1 MRLSLCM
8 IVKDEEINLPE
19 CLEHIKS
26 VVDEI
31 IVVDTGSK
39 DNTPDIAKRFG
50 AKVYYFKWC
59 DDFSAARNE
68 SLRHATGDYIIYL
81 DADDRIDE
89 ENVKKLARLKE
100 NFPEKKDL
108 AYSLKIAL
116 PSQDGKSSAYQIRIF
131 PNLPDIRFENP
142 IHEQIIPSLKRNGI
156 KGVRTDIT
164 IEHKGYEDPLILR
177 KKAERNLH
185 ILKRMLQEDPDSW
198 FAHYFLAQTYE
209 VLGETDLF
217 EYHLKK
223 AMCKELKESDP
234 SWFIH
239 AGIKLGWIY
248 VEKGEKDRARHIIF
262 KLKDEFPENDLVKFF
277 VAEAYLEEKEYA
289 NALNYYL
296 TINLENIFLSSVPVP
311 EDEIRFGYYLNM
323 GRCNEGLGYYNMAIS
338 SYKNAYKN
346 AYSDEKK
353 KDALIRIIFLSTKLN
368 KLKDASPY
376 IEEYVEIDP
385 SPISYTL
392 LALGYMENRLYEE
405 AEKYLRKAISLDPS
419 YYNSQIKLSQLFIE
433 QGRLIE
439 AEKIVA
445 DLLVKDDLSY
455 EERKIA
461 LLMAAFLCI
470 SKFDIERFI
479 SFTDLILRHLGK
491 RADIKSFEELGIL
504 YENLQPFFNDSYES
518 FFRGIKSCINFIDKS
533 SSVLNQKA
541 SVSAP
546 M

>member
-8 IVKDEEINLPE
+8 IVKDEEKNLPE
-19 CLEHIKS
+19 CLKYIRS

-39 DNTPDIAKRFG
+39 DRTPDIAKSLG

-81 DADDRIDE
+81 DADDRIDK
-89 ENVKKLARLKE
+89 ENANKLAKLKE
-100 NFPEKKDL
+100 NFPEKKDT
-108 AYSLKIAL
+108 AYSLKIIL

-131 PNLPDIRFENP
+131 PNLPDIRFKEP
-142 IHEQIIPSLKRNGI
+142 IHEQIIPSLRKNGI

-164 IEHKGYEDPLILR
+164 IEHKGYEDS
-177 KKAERNLH
+177 E
-185 ILKRMLQEDPDSW
+185 ILKRKAKRNLNILKKMLREDPNSW

-209 VLGETDLF
+209 VLGERELF

-223 AMCKELKESDP
+223 AMSKELKKSDP
-234 SWFIH
+234 LWFIH
-239 AGIKLGWIY
+239 AGIKLFWLY
-248 VEKGEKDRARHIIF
+248 AERGEKDRAKHIIF
-262 KLKDEFPENDLVKFF
+262 NLKDEFPENDLVKFF
-277 VAEAYLEEKEYA
+277 VAETYLEEKEYA

-296 TINLENIFLSSVPVP
+296 TINLENVFFSSVPVP
-311 EDEIRFGYYLNM
+311 EDEIRFRYYLNM

-368 KLKDASPY
+368 RLKDAFPY

-392 LALGYMENRLYEE
+392 LALGYMEKGIYKD
-405 AEKYLRKAISLDPS
+405 AEKYLRKAISLDPF
-419 YYNSQIKLSQLFIE
+419 YYNPQIKLSQLLIK

-445 DLLVKDDLSY
+445 ELLVKDDLSY

-470 SKFDIERFI
+470 SKFDIERFL

-491 RADIKSFEELGIL
+491 RADIKSFEDLDLL
-504 YENLQPFFNDSYES
+504 YEDLQSFFNESCES

-533 SSVLNQKA
+533 SSVLNQE
-541 SVSAP
+541 SSLYVSI
-546 M
+546 